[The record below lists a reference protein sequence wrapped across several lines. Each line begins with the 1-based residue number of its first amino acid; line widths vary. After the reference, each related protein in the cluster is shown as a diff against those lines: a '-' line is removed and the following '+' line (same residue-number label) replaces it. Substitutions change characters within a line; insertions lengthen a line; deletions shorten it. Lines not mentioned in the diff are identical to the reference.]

1 MGQVADEAVER
12 MSNPNP
18 LAGRRGALQTRKPT
32 GLPSWPIL
40 LLAGRE
46 KAGKSWA
53 AVSASASPMVGRTLY
68 IGIGEDDPD
77 EYALIPGADFEI
89 VEHDG
94 TYEGILGAVRGAVAE
109 PAGEKPTLVIVD
121 SMTRLWNLIGDNMQA
136 IANRRAKGRK
146 NAAGDFTISMDL
158 WNVAAEQWVSVMEA
172 LRAHRGPVILTARL
186 EPVAVMDN
194 GQPTTQ
200 KEWKIQGHKSLP
212 FDATAIIEMRER
224 GQFLIT
230 GVKSARVQLDK
241 PKQFPEFTVDR
252 LWSDLGLSD
261 GTGERAHATV
271 RADLSGPEPSSG
283 GQTPRQA
290 PPAEPQF
297 SAEDV
302 KRWFDAA
309 AKAKNT
315 GDLGAIWNEAQAVG
329 GLSTA
334 VDGMMLGTL
343 LQNLK
348 AAFLKASSRPEPVA
362 EEPPAEGPAPV
373 DAWAVADIPKD
384 GES

>member
-1 MGQVADEAVER
+1 
-12 MSNPNP
+12 MS
-18 LAGRRGALQTRKPT
+18 ALRTRKPT

-53 AVSASASPMVGRTLY
+53 AVSASASPLVGRTLY

-77 EYALIPGADFEI
+77 EYSIIPGADFEI
-89 VEHDG
+89 VVHDG
-94 TYEGILGAVRGAVAE
+94 TFRGILAAVRAAVAE
-109 PAGEKPTLVIVD
+109 PAGELPTLIIID

-158 WNVAAEQWVSVMEA
+158 WNVAADQWSSVMDA
-172 LRAHRGPVILTARL
+172 LRVHQGPVILTARL
-186 EPVAVMDN
+186 DPVAVMEN

-241 PKQFPEFTVDR
+241 PKLFPEFTVDR
-252 LWSDLGLSD
+252 LWSDLGVAD
-261 GTGERAHATV
+261 GTADRTHATV
-271 RADLSGPEPSSG
+271 QSDRTGAEPGAARADAPAPSPVASQDWAAQIMPVRDLDALKAVHG
-283 GQTPRQA
+283 RATAAKELGLTIGADHKQSTLDLIAAWKLPTTQGA
-290 PPAEPQF
+290 LTISALIQMVKAKISAGELPAETAP
-297 SAEDV
+297 
-302 KRWFDAA
+302 
-309 AKAKNT
+309 
-315 GDLGAIWNEAQAVG
+315 AQ
-329 GLSTA
+329 T
-334 VDGMMLGTL
+334 DGWV
-343 LQNLK
+343 
-348 AAFLKASSRPEPVA
+348 VA
-362 EEPPAEGPAPV
+362 E
-373 DAWAVADIPKD
+373 IPNGD
-384 GES
+384 QT